1 MIHNMSDD
9 AGAYG
14 PLVTSSERSSPI
26 LLCSRPPHRRQN
38 QVSGCPGLGSAQPIA
53 CATARR
59 AALDA
64 VAAIRTIE
72 AEEDGAHQRLVS
84 PLTIAA
90 TGSGRRGRAGRA
102 SQG

>member
-64 VAAIRTIE
+64 VAGTRTTE
-72 AEEDGAHQRLVS
+72 AKEAGAHRRLVG
-84 PLTIAA
+84 PPALAA
-90 TGSGRRGRAGRA
+90 AGWGRRGERWTRRR
-102 SQG
+102 